1 MEDPMKIAVT
11 ADLHL
16 TTSTDRPERFNAFRD
31 ILDQL
36 VQRQINTL
44 VIAGDLFDASFVSV
58 GEVDRVCASPSYRE
72 IQVRVI
78 PGNHDSRLS
87 QAAFAAGNVVVHTVP
102 TIESF
107 DREDGA
113 FLFVPYEGKRTL
125 GEKIAEFRDRL
136 SPTRWVLISHA
147 DWSEGLR
154 SVNPYEPG
162 VYMPLTRADLSSF
175 EPETVFLGHIHTP
188 LDRGTVH
195 YPGSPCG
202 LDINETGYRCY
213 LIYDTETGDIERVHV
228 NSDVL
233 YFMLDLPVLP
243 VEDELGHL
251 ELALKRNIEAWG
263 LNPGDERKVR
273 LRVRVRGYSANR
285 RALGEFLNGA
295 LSTYT
300 WYKGEEPDLSE
311 VYLAEEP
318 VRSAVA
324 AQVAAGLQELVWTP
338 DTDHPNKT
346 EILLEALDIVYRGW
360 R

>member
-1 MEDPMKIAVT
+1 MKIAVT

-36 VQRQINTL
+36 SQRQINTL

-72 IQVRVI
+72 IRIHII

-113 FLFVPYEGKRTL
+113 FLFVPYESNRTL

-136 SPTRWVLISHA
+136 APTRWVLISHG

-154 SVNPYEPG
+154 SINPYEPG

-175 EPETVFLGHIHTP
+175 QPATVFLGHIHTP

-202 LDINETGYRCY
+202 LDINEAGYRRY
-213 LIYDTETGDIERVHV
+213 LTYDTETGEIERVRV

-243 VEDELGHL
+243 VEDELTHIEL
-251 ELALKRNIEAWG
+251 ELKQNIEAWG
-263 LNPGDERKVR
+263 LNPGDEGKVR
-273 LRVRVRGYSANR
+273 LRVRVRGYSADR
-285 RALGEFLNGA
+285 KALGDFLCGA
-295 LSTYT
+295 LSKFKR
-300 WYKGEEPDLSE
+300 YKGEEPDLSG
-311 VYLAEEP
+311 VYLAQDP
-318 VRSAVA
+318 MRGAVA
-324 AQVAAGLQELVWTP
+324 AQVATALQNLEWEPDADQPDKAG
-338 DTDHPNKT
+338 
-346 EILLEALDIVYRGW
+346 ILLAALRIVYEGW
-360 R
+360 T